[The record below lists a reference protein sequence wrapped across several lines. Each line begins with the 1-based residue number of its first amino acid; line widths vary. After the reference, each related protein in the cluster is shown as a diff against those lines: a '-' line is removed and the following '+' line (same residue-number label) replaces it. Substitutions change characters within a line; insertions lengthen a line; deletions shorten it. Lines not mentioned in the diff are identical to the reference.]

1 MMLGKIQRVKLRDVW
16 RHEAYDF
23 SRWLSDNIDVLSE
36 VIGVNLTNVETERRA
51 GDFCIDL
58 VAEDNDG
65 GIIVIENQ
73 LEKSD
78 HDHLGKL
85 LVYKTAFEAKAAI
98 WIVGEARNE
107 HVKAVNW
114 LNETT
119 DVDFYMLKLEAIR
132 IEDSAPAPLLT
143 LLVGPSVESKAI
155 GMKKKEWADRENKR
169 YDFWSKLLEKA
180 KQQTSLH
187 SNISPSRDSWIGASS
202 GISGL
207 TYQYFLRKDE
217 VAVGLYIDRGSDS
230 EDLNKKIFDSLLMNK
245 ERIEEEFGEQLEWF
259 QLEGTRHCRITKT
272 FTEGGWMDDDNWDEI
287 QDWMITA
294 MIRLEQVLRPFLKDI
309 RSNL

>member
-1 MMLGKIQRVKLRDVW
+1 MVGKIQRVALRDVW

-23 SRWLSDNIDVLSE
+23 SSWLSENIDVLSE
-36 VIGVNLTNVETERRA
+36 VIGVELINVETERRA

-85 LVYKTAFEAKAAI
+85 VVYKTAFEARAAI

-119 DVDFYMLKLEAIR
+119 DSDFYMIKLEAIR
-132 IEDSAPAPLLT
+132 IDDSSPAPLLT
-143 LLVGPSVESKAI
+143 LIVGPSEESRVI
-155 GMKKKEWADRENKR
+155 GMQKKEWAHRETVR
-169 YDFWSKLLEKA
+169 YEFWTKLLDKA
-180 KQQTSLH
+180 RQRTTLH
-187 SNISPSRDSWIGASS
+187 SNISPSKDSWIGTGS
-202 GISGL
+202 GVSGL
-207 TYQYFLRKDE
+207 TYQYFLRKNE
-217 VAVGLYIDRGSDS
+217 VAVGLYIDKGSGS
-230 EDLNKKIFDSLLMNK
+230 EGRNREIFDTLFKNK
-245 ERIEEEFGEQLEWF
+245 DMIEEEFGEELEWF
-259 QLEGTRHCRITKT
+259 QIEGTRHCRVTKT
-272 FTEGGWMDDDNWDEI
+272 STIGGWMNSDRWENI
-287 QDWMITA
+287 HDWMIES
-294 MIRLEQVLRPFLKDI
+294 MIRLERAIKPHISNI
-309 RSNL
+309 RLGD

>member
-1 MMLGKIQRVKLRDVW
+1 MVGKIQRVALRDVW

-23 SRWLSDNIDVLSE
+23 SSWLSENIDVLSE
-36 VIGVNLTNVETERRA
+36 VIGVELINVETERRA

-85 LVYKTAFEAKAAI
+85 VVYKTAFEARAAI

-119 DVDFYMLKLEAIR
+119 DSDFYMLKLEAIK

-143 LLVGPSVESKAI
+143 LIVGPSAESRVI
-155 GMKKKEWADRENKR
+155 GTKRKEWAHRETVR
-169 YDFWSKLLEKA
+169 YDFWTKLLDKA
-180 KQQTSLH
+180 KRRTNLH
-187 SNISPSRDSWIGASS
+187 SNISPNRDSWVGAGS
-202 GISGL
+202 GIYGL
-207 TYQYFLRKDE
+207 TYNYYLRKDE
-217 VAVGLYIDRGSDS
+217 VAVSFYIDKGSDS
-230 EDLNKKIFDSLLMNK
+230 EELNQRIFDHLKENK
-245 ERIEEEFGEQLEWF
+245 ERIEDEFGEELEWF
-259 QLEGTRHCRITKT
+259 KIEGTKHCKISKT
-272 FTEGGWMDDDNWDEI
+272 SNIGGWKDEEKWDEI
-287 QDWMITA
+287 QDWMIDS
-294 MIRLEQVLRPFLKDI
+294 MIRLETVLKPYVKAI
-309 RSNL
+309 KSNF